1 MGATLAERTGI
12 PGNDACAGS
21 VRTHEGPVRLT
32 RRGRI
37 VVTIALLLL
46 IAALSIALA
55 SAAQAMRHQAAPAG
69 AATTGEAGLGKYVT
83 KVTVGPG
90 QSLWSIAEA
99 HDPQADTRLVIQEIL
114 EMNSLAGDQ
123 VQPGEVLWIPLE

>member
-32 RRGRI
+32 RRGQI
-37 VVTIALLLL
+37 VVTMAVLLL
-46 IAALSIALA
+46 IGALSIALA
-55 SAAQAMRHQAAPAG
+55 SAAQATRHEGTGTG
-69 AATTGEAGLGKYVT
+69 AASATGAGKYVT

-90 QSLWSIAEA
+90 QSLWSIAESY
-99 HDPQADTRLVIQEIL
+99 DPQADTRLVIQDIL
-114 EMNSLAGDQ
+114 EMNSLTGDQ
-123 VQPGEVLWIPLE
+123 VQPGQVLWIPRE